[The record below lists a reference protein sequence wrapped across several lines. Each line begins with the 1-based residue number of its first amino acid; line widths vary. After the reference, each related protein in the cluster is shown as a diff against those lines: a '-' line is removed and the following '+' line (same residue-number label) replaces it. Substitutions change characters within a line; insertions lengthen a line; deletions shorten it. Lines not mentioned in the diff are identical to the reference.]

1 MWKDK
6 RNVRITYT
14 ALPAANVAEDSV
26 PRLDDTV
33 EYQTLN
39 SDKIK
44 TVHGVDTPSGLD
56 TRAWDWRG
64 KGWLKIA
71 SSHWEFVDWSDGFA
85 HGEATGEEWAVIWF
99 QKTLFTPAGIDI
111 FSRKKEGLRGKTV
124 NVIKNRLV
132 RGRHLALSEGLFE
145 VKRD

>member
-6 RNVRITYT
+6 RNVRITY
-14 ALPAANVAEDSV
+14 APLPATNTAEESI

-33 EYQTLN
+33 EYQALG

-44 TVHGVDTPSGLD
+44 TVHGIDTPSGVY

-71 SSHWEFVDWSDGFA
+71 SSHWEVVEWSEG
-85 HGEATGEEWAVIWF
+85 GEEWAVIWF
-99 QKTLFTPAGIDI
+99 QKTLFTPEGMDI
-111 FSRKKEGLRGKTV
+111 FSREKEGLREETV
-124 NVIKNRLV
+124 GGIKRRLGG
-132 RGRHLALSEGLFE
+132 GRHKSLSEGLFE